1 LYIHTGP
8 SLRALSMD
16 QLLTTKQVIAL
27 TTLSRMTIWRY
38 VQAGTFPNSIK
49 LGPQRVAWKRKDVME
64 WLESRQ
70 QVQR

>member
-1 LYIHTGP
+1 
-8 SLRALSMD
+8 MD

-27 TTLSRMTIWRY
+27 TTLSRMIIWRY

-70 QVQR
+70 QVQC

>member
-1 LYIHTGP
+1 
-8 SLRALSMD
+8 MD

-49 LGPQRVAWKRKDVME
+49 LGPQRVAWKRKYVME

-70 QVQR
+70 QVQC

>member
-1 LYIHTGP
+1 
-8 SLRALSMD
+8 
-16 QLLTTKQVIAL
+16 
-27 TTLSRMTIWRY
+27 MTIWRY

-70 QVQR
+70 QVQC